1 MQRRRLAAA
10 TVLAAALV
18 LSAQTAKSPKPS
30 TKKTTTSAKRKAAA
44 KSKSKRPVTRARAK
58 TKAKTKAAPRARGQM
73 RPTSERYKQI
83 EQALA
88 ARGYLNEE
96 PNGKWGAPAV
106 EALRAFQADQ
116 QLPPT
121 GKLDALSLIQLGL
134 GAKQ

>member
-1 MQRRRLAAA
+1 MYRRRLAAA
-10 TVLAAALV
+10 AVLAAALV
-18 LSAQTAKSPKPS
+18 LSAQTAKAPNASS
-30 TKKTTTSAKRKAAA
+30 KKATTAAKRKAAT

-58 TKAKTKAAPRARGQM
+58 TKAAPRARGQV

-96 PNGKWGAPAV
+96 PNGRWGAPAV
-106 EALRAFQADQ
+106 EALRAFQSDQ

-134 GAKQ
+134 GPKQ